1 MEISEKNLIHL
12 NEDLP
17 GWENI
22 DQEMVNRICEVY
34 NQIDMLQTLKSS
46 TEKTAALYNSGEV
59 DYNEEIKRINDC
71 LNSQYETLNNLL
83 KVAKISQM

>member
-1 MEISEKNLIHL
+1 MEISEKNLMHL

-34 NQIDMLQTLKSS
+34 NQIDMLQTLKLN
-46 TEKTAALYNSGEV
+46 TEKTAALYNSGEI

-71 LNSQYETLNNLL
+71 LNSQCETLDNLL
-83 KVAKISQM
+83 KIAKISQM